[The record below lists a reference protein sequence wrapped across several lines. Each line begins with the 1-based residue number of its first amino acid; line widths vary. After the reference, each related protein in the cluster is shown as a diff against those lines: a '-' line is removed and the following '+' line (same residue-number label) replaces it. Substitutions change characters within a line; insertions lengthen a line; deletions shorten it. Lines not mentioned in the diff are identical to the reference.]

1 MRPPL
6 SGLRVLD
13 LSRSL
18 AGPFA
23 TMRLADMGADV
34 LKVEPPAGDETRG
47 WGPPFVG
54 GVSTY
59 FLSINRNKRLR
70 RLDIK
75 ERPDELR
82 RLVRW
87 AHVLVENFKPGTLPF
102 DPRRVNPKLVHCTIT
117 GYRKFRPAYDTVL
130 QAECGLMD
138 LTGPADGP
146 PCKVG
151 ITLVD
156 EVAGLTAVEAILAAL
171 RRGKGCRLVVPLLD
185 SIVSFFTYR
194 AQEFLSTGRRPRRM
208 GNLHPNLTPYE
219 PLPVRDGWVM
229 VGVANEGQW
238 ARFCGAIGIAP
249 SRWPTNARRV
259 RNRLRVRKAI
269 EAALRRWTAA
279 KLVRALDAARVP
291 CGRVQSIAD
300 VLRDRS
306 LLVRAGPHAMVGHP
320 VREVRRAR
328 NFYSSSARSP
338 IAEP

>member
-1 MRPPL
+1 MKPPL
-6 SGLRVLD
+6 AGLRVLD

-34 LKVEPPAGDETRG
+34 LKLEPPGGDETRG
-47 WGPPFVG
+47 WGPPFVD

-59 FLSINRNKRLR
+59 FLSINRNKRMR
-70 RLDIK
+70 RLNVK
-75 ERPDELR
+75 TEVRELR

-87 AHVLVENFKPGTLPF
+87 ADVLVENFRPGTLPF
-102 DPRRVNPKLVHCTIT
+102 DPRRVKPGLIHCTIA
-117 GYRKFRPAYDTVL
+117 GYRKFRPAYDAIL

-138 LTGPADGP
+138 LTGPAGGP

-171 RRGKGCRLVVPLLD
+171 HRGRGCRLVVPLLD

-219 PLPVRDGWVM
+219 PLSAKDGWVM

-238 ARFCGAIGIAP
+238 ARFCAALGLDAAKF
-249 SRWPTNARRV
+249 PTNADRV
-259 RNRLRVRKAI
+259 RNRPRVRAWMDR
-269 EAALRRWTAA
+269 ATRRHSARA
-279 KLVRALDAARVP
+279 LVRLLAKAEVP

-300 VLRDRS
+300 VLSDPE
-306 LLVRAGPHAMVGHP
+306 LLVRAGRHRMVGHP
-320 VREVRRAR
+320 VRELSRPRH
-328 NFYSSSARSP
+328 FF
-338 IAEP
+338 EL